1 MYEETLEFRG
11 LSRSLLL
18 EYLLNIT
25 QLTSS
30 SIITNITNED
40 GSVTI
45 QAEDWVINLSKE
57 ESFSIISTIVI
68 PRVFITFR
76 GDKLK
81 IQEMIQK
88 LKIRTLRT
96 GG

>member
-1 MYEETLEFRG
+1 MYETTLEFRG
-11 LSRSLLL
+11 ISRSLLI

-30 SIITNITNED
+30 SIITNEN

-45 QAEDWVINLSKE
+45 QSIDWVVEISKE
-57 ESFSIISTIVI
+57 ETFSIVSTIVI
-68 PRVFITFR
+68 PRVFITFH
-76 GDKLK
+76 GDKSK
-81 IQEMIQK
+81 IQDIIQK
-88 LKIRTLRT
+88 LQIRTLRI